1 MPALCIGLV
10 YVLALARAGDPS
22 WAAMFYHQAAVHAA
36 AGAGDEVRALRL
48 VTVALETNPYFH
60 PTQDPEPQVLIE
72 PLDL

>member
-1 MPALCIGLV
+1 
-10 YVLALARAGDPS
+10 
-22 WAAMFYHQAAVHAA
+22 MFYHQAAVHAA